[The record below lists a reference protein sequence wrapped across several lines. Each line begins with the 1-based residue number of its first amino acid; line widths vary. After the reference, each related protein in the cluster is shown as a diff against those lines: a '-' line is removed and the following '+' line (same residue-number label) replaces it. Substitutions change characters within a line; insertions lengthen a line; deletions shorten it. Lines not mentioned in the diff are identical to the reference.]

1 MFKNLPFIGWLFA
14 YKRRDLKGD
23 VIAGLT
29 VAVLLIPQS
38 MAIAMIA
45 GLPPVIGLYASVV
58 PLFLYALFGS
68 SNHLSVGPVAI
79 VSLLVSSAIGKLAAT
94 GSPDY
99 ILYATILAGMIGII
113 HISMG
118 LLNFGYLVNF
128 LSHPVI
134 SGFISAAAFIIAF
147 SQVKHILGVTIPQTD
162 YIHQILYHCARQF
175 NNFNWATIAIGL
187 LSLVSIL
194 FLKQKKPA
202 FPSVLFVTCFGALV
216 VWLFNLEAY
225 NVKII
230 GELPS
235 GLKAF
240 SVPVVSKKIL
250 GNLFPT
256 ALAIAL
262 VAYMESIAIAKKFA
276 HKHNYEI
283 DVNKELVGLGLANL
297 GAFFFGAYPVTG
309 GFSRSAVNES
319 AGAKTR
325 LASMLTAGAIA
336 LTLIFLTDVLHY
348 LPYSVLAAIIIIAVS
363 GLFDWQQVIYLYH
376 IKKIDL
382 ISWFITF
389 LATLTIGVEKGLLFS
404 IIMSLVLV
412 VKRTTNPHHAILG
425 RLPNTNIYRN
435 IGRYPEA
442 ITTDGL
448 LVLRIDS
455 SLYFANASYLKEKIK
470 ELITNSAKPINAII
484 FDASSIN
491 DIDSSAD
498 TALHEIVDKLKQLGI
513 QLYFTNVKGPV
524 RDVLLRSGFYK
535 KLGKDHFFF
544 NNHDA
549 VLNFLNKENKV
560 PNETQGNGNRG

>member
-1 MFKNLPFIGWLFA
+1 MGWLFK
-14 YKRRDLKGD
+14 YQSSDFKGD
-23 VIAGLT
+23 VIAGFT

-45 GLPPVIGLYASVV
+45 GLPPIIGLYASVV
-58 PLFLYALFGS
+58 PLFLYAVFGS

-79 VSLLVSSAIGKLAAT
+79 VSLLVSSAIGDLAAP

-118 LLNFGYLVNF
+118 ALNFGYLVNF

-134 SGFISAAAFIIAF
+134 SGFTSAAAVIIAF
-147 SQVKHILGVTIPQTD
+147 SQIKHILGVTIPRTD
-162 YIHQILYHCARQF
+162 YIHQILIYCGSQF
-175 NNFNWATIAIGL
+175 SNFNWPTIILGL
-187 LSLVSIL
+187 LSLVSIP
-194 FLKQKKPA
+194 FLKKKRPE
-202 FPSVLFVTCFGALV
+202 FPSVLLVTCSGALV
-216 VWLFNLEAY
+216 VWLFNLDAHG
-225 NVKII
+225 VKII

-235 GLKAF
+235 GLKSFA
-240 SVPVVSKKIL
+240 VPVTSKKIL

-276 HKHNYEI
+276 LKHNYEI
-283 DVNKELVGLGLANL
+283 DVNKELLGLGLANL

-325 LASMLTAGAIA
+325 LASMLTAGLIA
-336 LTLIFLTDVLHY
+336 LTLIFLTKVLHY
-348 LPYSVLAAIIIIAVS
+348 LPYSILASIIIIAVS
-363 GLFDWQQVIYLYH
+363 GLFDWRHVLHLYR

-382 ISWFITF
+382 ISWIITF
-389 LATLTIGVEKGLLFS
+389 WATLTIGVEKGLLFS
-404 IIMSLVLV
+404 IIMSLVLA

-435 IGRYPEA
+435 VGRYPEA

-470 ELITNSAKPINAII
+470 ELIEDPARQINAII
-484 FDASSIN
+484 FDASSVN

-498 TALHEIVDKLKQLGI
+498 STLHEIADKLKRLGI
-513 QLYFTNVKGPV
+513 QLYFTNIKGPV
-524 RDVLLRSGFYK
+524 RDVLLCSGFYE
-535 KLGKDHFFF
+535 KLGNDHFFF

-549 VLNFLNKENKV
+549 VLNFLNKENRV
-560 PNETQGNGNRG
+560 RNETQGNGNRS